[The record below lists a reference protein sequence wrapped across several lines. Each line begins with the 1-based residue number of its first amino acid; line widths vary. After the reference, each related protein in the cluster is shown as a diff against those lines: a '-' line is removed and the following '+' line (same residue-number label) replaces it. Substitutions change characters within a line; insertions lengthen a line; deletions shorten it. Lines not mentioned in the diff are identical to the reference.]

1 LQIRIHIAIVFSV
14 LLSFTSCKHR
24 RKVQAAE
31 KPVVVEDTISSRC
44 RLDFKSARALG
55 RYMKEHEFA
64 FRKLNAKANVETNI
78 DGKEES
84 FDIRVSARRD
94 SAMLVTIQYLLGLQ
108 VAKVLITKDTV
119 LFVNY
124 VEKTYFKG
132 DFTYINELLNVDLDF
147 DLIQAVLF
155 GNSAE
160 YHDEETR
167 LKPVA
172 DRENCHYLLSTERKR
187 RLRRIQAGQQE
198 LKDAVQIL
206 TLRPD
211 YKIIRNEFTDPAT
224 NRRFVASYSNFLQ
237 RSPSDQAK
245 DSAFAPYRVDIDI
258 SAQKKATVKIDY
270 VRIEQNTPLKL
281 TLNVPAKYDRIQIE
295 RRVEQK

>member
-1 LQIRIHIAIVFSV
+1 
-14 LLSFTSCKHR
+14 
-24 RKVQAAE
+24 
-31 KPVVVEDTISSRC
+31 VEDTASSRC

-64 FRKLNAKANVETNI
+64 FRNANAKANVETNI

-124 VEKTYFKG
+124 IEKTYFKG
-132 DFTYINELLNVDLDF
+132 DFTYINDLLNVDLDY

-160 YHDEETR
+160 YHDDETR

-198 LKDAVQIL
+198 LKEAVQIL

-224 NRRFVASYSNFLQ
+224 NRRFVASYSNF
-237 RSPSDQAK
+237 QAK

-295 RRVEQK
+295 RRLEQK